1 MSCRH
6 VQLPRRRTLCTV
18 GCSSLQ
24 CGQCQ
29 SSVGTSLRVPQTLNP
44 IPITRQQEARVER
57 EGGLADG
64 DAPSPVRRKR
74 IVLDVAVAREERC
87 AGGEREEVVQ
97 PAAALKLHHHLWDDA
112 GHHPHEEEQRRQL
125 SRACHGDLSPQP
137 NSYVTL
143 FAKCCLL
150 SPVQH
155 CYNPAESIHG
165 SFEEQ
170 NVMTFN
176 YRTHYDSVSISA
188 KETERVFTTPG
199 CNIQT
204 PVCWCEYAAGGARL
218 PLFLATPPALRCWR
232 WKRWQ
237 SSG

>member
-1 MSCRH
+1 MSQRFS
-6 VQLPRRRTLCTV
+6 T
-18 GCSSLQ
+18 
-24 CGQCQ
+24 
-29 SSVGTSLRVPQTLNP
+29 SVV
-44 IPITRQQEARVER
+44 TRQQEARVER

-64 DAPSPVRRKR
+64 DALSPVRRKR

-87 AGGEREEVVQ
+87 AGGEREEAVQ

-165 SFEEQ
+165 SFQEQ

-204 PVCWCEYAAGGARL
+204 PVCWCEYAAGGLVSPCFQQRRPLCGAGAGNGGKVAGDAPRAMYFHCSLSHTHPNRL
-218 PLFLATPPALRCWR
+218 QHNATHQAYWR
-232 WKRWQ
+232 PR
-237 SSG
+237 